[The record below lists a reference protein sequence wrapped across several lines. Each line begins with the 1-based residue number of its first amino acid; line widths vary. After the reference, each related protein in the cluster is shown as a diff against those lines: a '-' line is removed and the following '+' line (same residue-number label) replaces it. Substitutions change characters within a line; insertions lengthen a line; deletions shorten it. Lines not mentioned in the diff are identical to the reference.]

1 LKPDAFKTLL
11 QGDYKNR
18 FLFYIV
24 FGVFVCTIAL
34 TGLNGSLQNL
44 DEVLYARVARE
55 TFEKGS
61 VLLQYN
67 DGERWF
73 HKSPMM
79 FWGIMLSYRVFGVS
93 DFAAKFPSAV
103 SSIVTAFMI
112 LLISMK
118 VFSSRRAGTIAAFIY
133 LCSLQA
139 YASTHQV
146 ATDSLL
152 VASLL
157 TTLFFLIRGV
167 RDRPSWLFVAS
178 FLNGLLFLTKSVF
191 GFVMPM
197 TLFIYIIIEKRW
209 DLFLHLLLLLVISLG
224 MSAWYFIYVYKAIP
238 EVFIQS
244 FLGVNLLQ
252 RFHSVGSAGISGIAG
267 IGSLLF
273 RVPYNI
279 GYYTVSIFLF
289 VLPFTPAVFFLFY
302 RKDEVSRVRDILWNP
317 ESRLVS
323 IYFFVILFG
332 FSLLEGHWLHWS
344 LSMIPAVCILLGRVL
359 DGIRRR
365 SIFLFI
371 GGLGIIVAFILTY
384 ALITL
389 GHTYP
394 VFKDVVLGLIIVYAL
409 VIVLCILLYL
419 FNVDPAR
426 GIYLLAGVF
435 FIAFT
440 VHTAVTVPLDF
451 NPDLKAFGRIVYDE
465 SSPFVV
471 IGTDEVNEGNKTFAT
486 KWYLKMDSIQYRTI
500 DEFENAADGIEN
512 GTYVMLYRGD
522 AEKVGGMFSSFET
535 LKKGIVWNL
544 GRVIEK

>member
-1 LKPDAFKTLL
+1 
-11 QGDYKNR
+11 
-18 FLFYIV
+18 
-24 FGVFVCTIAL
+24 
-34 TGLNGSLQNL
+34 
-44 DEVLYARVARE
+44 
-55 TFEKGS
+55 
-61 VLLQYN
+61 
-67 DGERWF
+67 
-73 HKSPMM
+73 
-79 FWGIMLSYRVFGVS
+79 
-93 DFAAKFPSAV
+93 
-103 SSIVTAFMI
+103 
-112 LLISMK
+112 
-118 VFSSRRAGTIAAFIY
+118 
-133 LCSLQA
+133 
-139 YASTHQV
+139 
-146 ATDSLL
+146 
-152 VASLL
+152 
-157 TTLFFLIRGV
+157 
-167 RDRPSWLFVAS
+167 
-178 FLNGLLFLTKSVF
+178 
-191 GFVMPM
+191 
-197 TLFIYIIIEKRW
+197 
-209 DLFLHLLLLLVISLG
+209 
-224 MSAWYFIYVYKAIP
+224 
-238 EVFIQS
+238 
-244 FLGVNLLQ
+244 
-252 RFHSVGSAGISGIAG
+252 
-267 IGSLLF
+267 
-273 RVPYNI
+273 
-279 GYYTVSIFLF
+279 
-289 VLPFTPAVFFLFY
+289 
-302 RKDEVSRVRDILWNP
+302 
-317 ESRLVS
+317 
-323 IYFFVILFG
+323 VILFG